1 MWGGYGKGKAFLP
14 RVLHISIARFKAV
27 LPTAGEELEFLVSIH
42 EEGTGLTWQQNI
54 CLEAKTEAFLLQ
66 ATDDLQRWTSG
77 KGLTAKKAIR
87 LANQLGKTLYQA
99 FIGKAG
105 TVVLQRVTPT
115 AVLLDVDETILNL
128 PWELLFTGDAPLVM
142 QYPLGRLVTTRTL
155 PQAGRDPIQEDTTLR
170 ILAVVNPTD
179 DLASSERELINLRQ
193 VAADYSGLVKLEV
206 LSHDQATLA
215 AFRSALAGQDYDIL
229 HFTGHAQL
237 QANHPGE
244 SGLYLADGVLR
255 ADDVLT
261 LGWSKPP
268 YVVINNACESGRAV
282 TGLRLVDG
290 EKHTNG
296 LASAFLTSGAYAY
309 IGYFWPVSD
318 PGAALFS
325 ETFYRQLF
333 ETQNVGIAFLH
344 ARQRTAQVLLASGD
358 LTGLQAILIGD
369 AASAHR
375 RDLATMAK

>member
-1 MWGGYGKGKAFLP
+1 
-14 RVLHISIARFKAV
+14 
-27 LPTAGEELEFLVSIH
+27 
-42 EEGTGLTWQQNI
+42 
-54 CLEAKTEAFLLQ
+54 
-66 ATDDLQRWTSG
+66 QRWTTG

-87 LANQLGKTLYQA
+87 LANQMGVAMYDA
-99 FIGKAG
+99 FIGKASAA
-105 TVVLQRVTPT
+105 VLQRVTPT

-128 PWELLFTGDAPLVM
+128 PWELLFSGDAPLVM
-142 QYPLGRLVTTRTL
+142 KYPFGRLVTTRTL
-155 PQAGRDPIQEDTTLR
+155 PRAGRDPIEEDTSLR

-179 DLASSERELINLRQ
+179 DLASSERELIRLKE
-193 VAADYSGLVKLEV
+193 VAETYPGLVKLDV
-206 LSHDQATLA
+206 LTHDQATLA
-215 AFRSALAGQDYDIL
+215 AFRNALDGQDYDIL

-237 QANHPGE
+237 DTTSPGE
-244 SGLYLADGVLR
+244 SGLYLTDGRLS
-255 ADDVLT
+255 ADDVMN
-261 LGWSKPP
+261 LGWAKPP
-268 YVVINNACESGRAV
+268 YVIFNNACESGRAV
-282 TGLRLVDG
+282 AGRRLVDG
-290 EKHTNG
+290 EKHSNG
-296 LASAFLTSGAYAY
+296 LASAFLTCGVYAY

>member
-14 RVLHISIARFKAV
+14 RVLHISIARFKAQ
-27 LPTAGEELEFLVSIH
+27 LPIAGEELEFLVSIH

-54 CLEAKTEAFLLQ
+54 CLEEKTEAFLLQ
-66 ATDDLQRWTSG
+66 ATDDLQRWTTG

-87 LANQLGKTLYQA
+87 LANQMGVALYNA

-105 TVVLQRVTPT
+105 AAVLQRVTPT

-128 PWELLFTGDAPLVM
+128 PWELLFAGDAPLVM
-142 QYPLGRLVTTRTL
+142 KYPFGRLVTTRTV
-155 PQAGRDPIQEDTTLR
+155 PQLGRDPLVEDTSLR

-179 DLASSERELINLRQ
+179 DLASSQRELNGLQQ
-193 VAADYSGLVKLEV
+193 VAESYPDLVKLDV
-206 LSHDQATLA
+206 LAHDQASVA
-215 AFRSALAGQDYDIL
+215 GFRKALDGQDYDIL

-237 QANHPGE
+237 DAANPGA
-244 SGLYLADGVLR
+244 SGLYLSDGAFS
-255 ADDVLT
+255 ADDVMNLS
-261 LGWSKPP
+261 WAKPP
-268 YVVINNACESGRAV
+268 YVVFNNACESGRAV
-282 TGLRLVDG
+282 AGRRLVDG
-290 EKHTNG
+290 EKHSNG
-296 LASAFLTSGAYAY
+296 LASAFLTSGVYAY

-333 ETQNVGIAFLH
+333 ETQNVGVAFLH